1 MKYLL
6 TLLLLVSTFGSLYNT
21 NAQTNALGSISTEI
35 VSLIT
40 AEESA
45 FLNFGKI
52 SALNSKGE
60 VQITPQG
67 ERITNGDVLV
77 VNDDYSVGKFVIKGA
92 KNSVISVILP
102 QSSQQLRSSN
112 GNYNVSVEH
121 WACNTPQEGIV
132 VNEKDGKIEVNIGAT
147 LRINNA
153 DNNPTGLYTGSYQVT
168 FMYN

>member
-6 TLLLLVSTFGSLYNT
+6 TRLLLVSALGTLFNT
-21 NAQTNALGSISTEI
+21 TAQTNAIGSISTEI

-52 SALNSKGE
+52 SALTSEGK

-77 VNDDYSVGKFVIKGA
+77 VNDDYSVGTFVIKGA

-102 QSSQQLRSSN
+102 QTSQKLTSTQGSYDVL
-112 GNYNVSVEH
+112 VEQ

-132 VNEKDGKIEVNIGAT
+132 VNEDDGKIEVNIGAT

-153 DNNPTGLYTGSYQVT
+153 DNSPTGLYTGSYQVT
-168 FMYN
+168 FTYN